1 MLVGTH
7 LIFAGIKDRV
17 LGWVPQNNGHPPK
30 SKKTHL
36 FAPMPCSIRIPP
48 LKVTSFLLSYVRLIC
63 EQASIYEIS
72 SKKNLGVLEVYNC
85 CFSKLTMLPKFG
97 VESGSKADSGL
108 SGVMT
113 NPIRQYEARIQVRL
127 GPKTTEVKL
136 FNKSGNH
143 DLECSC
149 VLTFLF
155 ARKLR
160 G

>member
-1 MLVGTH
+1 
-7 LIFAGIKDRV
+7 
-17 LGWVPQNNGHPPK
+17 
-30 SKKTHL
+30 
-36 FAPMPCSIRIPP
+36 
-48 LKVTSFLLSYVRLIC
+48 
-63 EQASIYEIS
+63 
-72 SKKNLGVLEVYNC
+72 LGVLEAYNC
-85 CFSKLTMLPKFG
+85 CFSTLTMLLKFG

-113 NPIRQYEARIQVRL
+113 NPIRQYESRIQVRL

-136 FNKSGNH
+136 FNKSGNQ

-155 ARKLR
+155 AQKLR